1 MPDDRTVGPVPRAI
15 LLVTLVLAIAAC
27 SADRIVRPDP
37 NVAGSYTLQQ
47 VEGTSLP
54 SVVSNDGASSVE
66 ITGGSL
72 DLDSDSS
79 WLGRTNFR
87 ITTPGGVAHETQV
100 GTGRWSLAGDSL
112 HFTDG
117 GDVAGA
123 VRGDSLWLVRRTND
137 VSTTYLYT
145 R

>member
-1 MPDDRTVGPVPRAI
+1 MPDDGSVKSGPRVI
-15 LLVTLVLAIAAC
+15 LLLTLALAIGGC
-27 SADRIVRPDP
+27 SADRLVSPDRD
-37 NVAGSYTLQQ
+37 VAGSYTLRQ
-47 VEGTSLP
+47 VEGSSLP
-54 SVVSNDGASSVE
+54 STVSNDGASSVE

-87 ITTPGGVAHETQV
+87 ITTPGNVAHETQV
-100 GTGRWSLAGDSL
+100 GTGRWSQVGDSL

-117 GDVAGA
+117 GNVVGA
-123 VRGDSLWLVRRTND
+123 VRGDTLWLVRRTND
-137 VSTTYLYT
+137 VPTTYLYT